1 VLLALRDF
9 IQDQQR
15 VSIEQLSREFR
26 VAEEALEPMVALWI
40 KKGYVRRSNSADDC
54 TLACRTCQPRRL
66 VYYEW
71 LQ

>member
-1 VLLALRDF
+1 MLLALRDF
-9 IQDQQR
+9 IQAQQR
-15 VSIEQLSREFR
+15 VSMEQLSREFR

-40 KKGYVRRSNSADDC
+40 KKGRVRQSNHADDC
-54 TLACRTCQPRRL
+54 AIACRGCQPRRL